1 MPLISISQLLDKTIW
16 LKKPSRFFR
25 TADVIKFGDKAKP
38 VSNNLK
44 TGYSFKLHSFFIPAP
59 DSYTDKYG
67 VKYAPRSKYYWLFY
81 GQDGKYYAIEFD
93 ETKFSLQRLL
103 EQGVKTIQQQQAE
116 QKEEEKTPIDK
127 VTETFTNLFTGAG
140 NTAKTILYIGVGVFA
155 LGYLLPKFLKK

>member
-1 MPLISISQLLDKTIW
+1 
-16 LKKPSRFFR
+16 
-25 TADVIKFGDKAKP
+25 
-38 VSNNLK
+38 
-44 TGYSFKLHSFFIPAP
+44 
-59 DSYTDKYG
+59 
-67 VKYAPRSKYYWLFY
+67 LFY